1 MRLAFARRTQAEDIM
16 GSQTQTERPCLKE
29 HKYIDFYNMRQA
41 NSFQVTQSLSAKLP
55 GVAKPA

>member
-29 HKYIDFYNMRQA
+29 HKYIDFYNMRQ
-41 NSFQVTQSLSAKLP
+41 VTQSLSAKLP